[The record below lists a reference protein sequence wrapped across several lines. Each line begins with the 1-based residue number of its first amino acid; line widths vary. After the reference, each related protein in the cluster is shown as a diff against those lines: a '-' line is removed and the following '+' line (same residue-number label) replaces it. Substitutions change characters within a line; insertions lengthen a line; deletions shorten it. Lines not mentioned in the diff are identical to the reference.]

1 VASPLFAVDRL
12 SAWAGKTAAWCIVAL
27 TAVVCYDVVARY
39 AFNAPTQ
46 WGFDVAYML
55 YGTLFMMA
63 GAYTLSRNGHVRGD
77 VLYRFLAPRTQ
88 AAIDL
93 TLYLLFF
100 VPGILAL
107 AWFGIGFAHD
117 SWMMAERSQ
126 TSASNLPLYP
136 LKMIIPLAGALVLL
150 QGAAEIVRCVLCLRH
165 GDWPQRLHDVEEV
178 DVAELRRML
187 QSADAVPDPPQ
198 SQAR

>member
-1 VASPLFAVDRL
+1 MNSPLLAIDRL
-12 SAWAGKTAAWCIVAL
+12 SAWAGKAASWCIVAL

-46 WGFDVAYML
+46 WGFDAAYML

-77 VLYRFLAPRTQ
+77 VLYRFLSPRTQ

-93 TLYLLFF
+93 ALYLLFF

-117 SWMMAERSQ
+117 SWAMTEHSQ
-126 TSASNLPLYP
+126 TSASNIPLYP
-136 LKMIIPLAGALVLL
+136 LKVIIPIAGGLLLL
-150 QGAAEIVRCVLCLRH
+150 QGLAEILRCVQCLRI
-165 GDWPQRLHDVEEV
+165 GEWPQRLHDVEEV
-178 DVAELRRML
+178 DIDELRRMMQ
-187 QSADAVPDPPQ
+187 QSETAAG
-198 SQAR
+198 SRG